1 MITRVRQ
8 YAKKE
13 PSRDAHKLYVICEG
27 AHDEPKYFEFFEGLS
42 SNLSVITIPSEA
54 GKPILCNW
62 NVGLWKSLTLSVVAF
77 LWIFHKGT
85 EFGLSLTLMLGHWKV
100 KSRFF
105 VIFARK

>member
-54 GKPILCNW
+54 GKTDPVQLERRAMEKFDFEC
-62 NVGLWKSLTLSVVAF
+62 GCFSLD
-77 LWIFHKGT
+77 FHKGT

>member
-42 SNLSVITIPSEA
+42 SNLNVITIPSEA
-54 GKPILCNW
+54 GKTDPVQLERRAMEKFDFEC
-62 NVGLWKSLTLSVVAF
+62 GCFSLDYSQGDRI
-77 LWIFHKGT
+77 W
-85 EFGLSLTLMLGHWKV
+85 
-100 KSRFF
+100 F
-105 VIFARK
+105 VIDTDAWALEGKIAVLRDFCKK